1 MNISQAVV
9 LRIRQLCSD
18 KGISPNLLSRRS
30 GLPSG
35 TLKSILNGES
45 KNPGIIA
52 IKKLCDG
59 FGLSLSEFFDS
70 PLFQSRENPPL

>member
-1 MNISQAVV
+1 MDITESVV

-18 KGISPNLLSRRS
+18 KEISPNLLSKRS
-30 GLPSG
+30 NLSPG

-45 KNPGIIA
+45 KNPGIVS
-52 IKKLCDG
+52 IKKLCYG

-70 PLFQSRENPPL
+70 PLFQPCDN

>member
-1 MNISQAVV
+1 MNISELVV

-18 KGISPNLLSRRS
+18 EGISPNLLSKRS
-30 GLPSG
+30 GLSSG

-45 KNPGIIA
+45 KNPGIVA

-59 FGLSLSEFFDS
+59 FDLSLSEFFDS
-70 PLFQSRENPPL
+70 PLFQSQNNPPL